1 MGCIRSRETRYR
13 PLSSK
18 DGDTHILVEIDKTGT
33 SGRYWFRFELP
44 PALST
49 ASVVSD
55 PPPSAPSNKDHRYHE
70 RTKRII
76 KDAKEQCAE
85 FKTTRY
91 QHWKEMSASNH
102 FSLYRHRI
110 KGDFIA
116 TCSVKGILAHELA
129 YEFWNTDEKSKLEW
143 DTSVESCRTIEV
155 LSSACSIVH
164 IITKT
169 IWPVKARDA
178 VICTELVRIS
188 EGTYAVCNY
197 SVTDCT
203 SPLISTD
210 GDYCRALSSIVL
222 IVEQHRIDTNKGM
235 DRDNIQSEMFYQ
247 ADIDPGGWIPESI
260 VNRLSRRE
268 WEASLA
274 SLCRN
279 TQARINKEARP
290 DLSADDDLFFDS
302 QEQNIV
308 AL

>member
-1 MGCIRSRETRYR
+1 MGCICSPGTRYQ
-13 PLSSK
+13 PVASK
-18 DGDTHILVEIDKTGT
+18 DGDTRILLEIDKGGA

-49 ASVVSD
+49 APAVGAAD
-55 PPPSAPSNKDHRYHE
+55 PPSPDANHRYYE
-70 RTKRII
+70 RTKKII
-76 KDAKEQCAE
+76 KDAKQQCAE
-85 FKTTRY
+85 FKSTRY
-91 QHWKEMSASNH
+91 EHWKEMSANDR
-102 FSLYRHRI
+102 FSLYKHRV
-110 KGDFIA
+110 KGNFIA
-116 TCSVKGILAHELA
+116 TCSIKGILAHELA

-203 SPLISTD
+203 SPLINTD

-222 IVEQHRIDTNKGM
+222 IVEQHRIDTNRGM
-235 DRDNIQSEMFYQ
+235 ERDNIQSEMFYQ

-260 VNRLSRRE
+260 VNRLSRSE
-268 WEASLA
+268 WKASLG
-274 SLCRN
+274 SLCQN
-279 TQARINKEARP
+279 TQARINTEGSAN
-290 DLSADDDLFFDS
+290 LSADDEVFFDS

-308 AL
+308 SL